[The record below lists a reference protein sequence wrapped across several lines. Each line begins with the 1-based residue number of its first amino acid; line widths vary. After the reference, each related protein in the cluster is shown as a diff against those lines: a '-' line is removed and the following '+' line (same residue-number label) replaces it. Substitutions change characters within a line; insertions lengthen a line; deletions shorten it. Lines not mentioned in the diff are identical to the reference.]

1 MGLARIAIAALA
13 VTLALGLLILG
24 GVSLWGAL
32 TKDTGPAGAASTA
45 PSAGASDSAPAT
57 RRSTSAAGVPGG
69 NTVVLQCLAP
79 QCPVYV
85 AGPGP
90 TDVQFHGNLT
100 QNEKR
105 IFSDTRLTVQ
115 VYDAGSVAVT
125 INGRPQPRGKHGQ
138 VRTYRIPA
146 QQ

>member
-32 TKDTGPAGAASTA
+32 TKDSGPANAASAA
-45 PSAGASDSAPAT
+45 PSVGASGSVPAARQSTSTASAPG
-57 RRSTSAAGVPGG
+57 S

-79 QCPVYV
+79 QCQVYV

-125 INGRPQPRGKHGQ
+125 INGHLQPRGKRGQ
-138 VRTYRIPA
+138 VRTYRVPA

>member
-13 VTLALGLLILG
+13 VTLALGLLVLG

-32 TKDTGPAGAASTA
+32 TKDSGPAGAASAA
-45 PSAGASDSAPAT
+45 PSASASTPAA
-57 RRSTSAAGVPGG
+57 RRSTSAAHVSGA

-79 QCPVYV
+79 QCQVYV

-90 TDVQFHGNLT
+90 TDVQFHGSLT
-100 QNEKR
+100 RNEKR

-125 INGRPQPRGKHGQ
+125 INGHLQPRGKRGQ
-138 VRTYRIPA
+138 VRTYRVPA

>member
-32 TKDTGPAGAASTA
+32 TKDSGPKNAGSTA
-45 PSAGASDSAPAT
+45 PSAGATSSAP
-57 RRSTSAAGVPGG
+57 RKSTSAGTGAGG
-69 NTVVLQCLAP
+69 NTVVIQCLAA

-90 TDVQFHGNLT
+90 TDVQFNGNLT

-105 IFSDTRLTVQ
+105 NFSDTRLTVQ
-115 VYDAGSVAVT
+115 VYDASTVSVT
-125 INGRPQPRGKHGQ
+125 INGHPQPRGRRGEQ
-138 VRTYRIPA
+138 RTYRVPA